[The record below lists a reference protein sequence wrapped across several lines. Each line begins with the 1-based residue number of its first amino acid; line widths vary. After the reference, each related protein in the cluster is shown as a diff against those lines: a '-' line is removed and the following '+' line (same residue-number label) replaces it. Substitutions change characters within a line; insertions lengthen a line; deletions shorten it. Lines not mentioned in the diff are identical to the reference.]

1 MIYTTFCF
9 RTINYKRFAC
19 YYLWWK
25 VYWQRYTNDTLTM
38 IQRMLVFDRMK
49 LELSDISLELYESE
63 VMRKLRITSGNFL
76 ILIPVA
82 TDFCYSLFLEKNIF
96 SWKRQTMTRLSRKS
110 KWVLLI
116 KNTKTV
122 LLLYEL
128 KTINVILY
136 Y

>member
-1 MIYTTFCF
+1 MQWFILRFVSERYKLKW
-9 RTINYKRFAC
+9 NYKRFAC

-63 VMRKLRITSGNFL
+63 VMRKLRITL
-76 ILIPVA
+76 IHVA
-82 TDFCYSLFLEKNIF
+82 TDFCYSLFLWENIF

-116 KNTKTV
+116 KKYKDRTV
-122 LLLYEL
+122 
-128 KTINVILY
+128 VIWT
-136 Y
+136 